1 MASETTSQDEEVTN
15 SSASNDEKSTLFDK
29 DFKEIT
35 VTQFVSL
42 TGGLM
47 AGTILSTF
55 SNNLLIVPGL
65 FVLYPGFL
73 ALKGEIHGSLSARL
87 SSALHIGD
95 VKVATMAYKT
105 VTDGERNRPVSSRE
119 LSHKDKKKTRH
130 ILFDNIVASL
140 LLGVFVSILLGIA
153 AYAVVYFI
161 FKINNPDIIL
171 LSILAAA
178 IANIVM
184 IPFTI
189 YSTLWVY
196 KHGYDPDNI
205 MGSYITTVGDV
216 VGVLS
221 LIVGIVLL
229 I

>member
-1 MASETTSQDEEVTN
+1 MASETTSQGEEVTN
-15 SSASNDEKSTLFDK
+15 SRANNNEKSTLFDK

-95 VKVATMAYKT
+95 VKVAPLLNKYESNKS
-105 VTDGERNRPVSSRE
+105 VNIRE
-119 LSHKDKKKTRH
+119 LSQKDKKKTRH

-178 IANIVM
+178 IANLVM

-221 LIVGIVLL
+221 LVVGIVLL

>member
-1 MASETTSQDEEVTN
+1 MASETTANNKEI
-15 SSASNDEKSTLFDK
+15 SSTKETSAMPKADSFTLFDK

-95 VKVATMAYKT
+95 VKVAATSGEGNKI
-105 VTDGERNRPVSSRE
+105 VTTRVI
-119 LSHKDKKKTRH
+119 SHKDKAKTRH

-140 LLGVFVSILLGIA
+140 LLGLFVSILLGIA
-153 AYAVVYFI
+153 AYTIVYFI

-171 LSILAAA
+171 LSIIAAT

-221 LIVGIVLL
+221 LVVGIVVL

>member
-1 MASETTSQDEEVTN
+1 MTSEPSADNKKTN
-15 SSASNDEKSTLFDK
+15 IADKDVGFTLFDK

-95 VKVATMAYKT
+95 VKVATMLNKYESNKS
-105 VTDGERNRPVSSRE
+105 VNIRE
-119 LSHKDKKKTRH
+119 
-130 ILFDNIVASL
+130 I
-140 LLGVFVSILLGIA
+140 
-153 AYAVVYFI
+153 
-161 FKINNPDIIL
+161 
-171 LSILAAA
+171 
-178 IANIVM
+178 
-184 IPFTI
+184 
-189 YSTLWVY
+189 
-196 KHGYDPDNI
+196 
-205 MGSYITTVGDV
+205 
-216 VGVLS
+216 
-221 LIVGIVLL
+221 
-229 I
+229 

>member
-1 MASETTSQDEEVTN
+1 MTSEPSADNKKTN
-15 SSASNDEKSTLFDK
+15 IADKDVGFTLFDK

-95 VKVATMAYKT
+95 VKVAPLLNKYESNKS
-105 VTDGERNRPVSSRE
+105 VNIRE
-119 LSHKDKKKTRH
+119 LSQKDKKKTRH

-178 IANIVM
+178 IANLVM

-221 LIVGIVLL
+221 LVVGIVLL

>member
-1 MASETTSQDEEVTN
+1 MTSEPTADNKEMNIANKDAGFTI
-15 SSASNDEKSTLFDK
+15 FDR

-35 VTQFVSL
+35 VTQFISL
-42 TGGLM
+42 TGGLI

-95 VKVATMAYKT
+95 IKV
-105 VTDGERNRPVSSRE
+105 VSSKIDN
-119 LSHKDKKKTRH
+119 SKAVSNKDKTKTRH
-130 ILFDNIVASL
+130 ILFDNTVASL
-140 LLGVFVSILLGIA
+140 LLGLFVSIILGIV
-153 AYAVVYFI
+153 AYSITYFI
-161 FKINNPDIIL
+161 FKINNPDIIM
-171 LSILAAA
+171 LSVLAAT
-178 IANIVM
+178 IANIIMV
-184 IPFTI
+184 PFTI

-196 KHGYDPDNI
+196 KQGYDPDNI

-216 VGVLS
+216 VGIIS
-221 LIVGIVLL
+221 LLIGIVL
-229 I
+229 IA

>member
-1 MASETTSQDEEVTN
+1 MISEPTADNKETN
-15 SSASNDEKSTLFDK
+15 IANKDAGFTLFDK

-73 ALKGEIHGSLSARL
+73 ALKGEIHGSLCARL

-95 VKVATMAYKT
+95 VKVAVNAINNGKNNNTAST
-105 VTDGERNRPVSSRE
+105 RE
-119 LSHKDKKKTRH
+119 ISHKDKKKTRH

-140 LLGVFVSILLGIA
+140 LLGIFVSIILGIA

-161 FKINNPDIIL
+161 FKINNPEIIL
-171 LSILAAA
+171 LSVLAAT

>member
-1 MASETTSQDEEVTN
+1 MASETTAQGEEVTN
-15 SSASNDEKSTLFDK
+15 SRASNDEKSTLFDK

-35 VTQFVSL
+35 ATQFVSL

-95 VKVATMAYKT
+95 VKVATMLNKYESNKT
-105 VTDGERNRPVSSRE
+105 VGSRE
-119 LSHKDKKKTRH
+119 LSHQDKKKTRH

-140 LLGVFVSILLGIA
+140 LLG
-153 AYAVVYFI
+153 
-161 FKINNPDIIL
+161 
-171 LSILAAA
+171 
-178 IANIVM
+178 
-184 IPFTI
+184 
-189 YSTLWVY
+189 
-196 KHGYDPDNI
+196 
-205 MGSYITTVGDV
+205 
-216 VGVLS
+216 
-221 LIVGIVLL
+221 
-229 I
+229 